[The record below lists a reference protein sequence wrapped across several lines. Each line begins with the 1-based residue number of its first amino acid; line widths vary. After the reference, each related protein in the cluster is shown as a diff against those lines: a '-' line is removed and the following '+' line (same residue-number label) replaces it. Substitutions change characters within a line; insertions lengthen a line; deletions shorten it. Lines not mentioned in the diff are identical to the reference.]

1 MTVMSKNIL
10 LVSIFI
16 LALLH
21 VACKSTSQTQ
31 AKSNLP
37 YTTPPEAISDLDV
50 KFVEDIAYDTHE
62 RAKFDIALPNV
73 TKPTGLLLYI
83 HGGGFIN
90 GDKDRVF
97 SDYNVDN
104 MRSLLSQGVAV
115 ASINYSL
122 LQLGGDENV
131 GVIKCLED
139 AKRALQYV
147 RSRAQDFNINKDDI
161 VISGSSAGAGA
172 SLWVS
177 MQDDMKDISSPDPVL
192 RESTRVKGVAVIQ
205 TQCSYDIEDRWI
217 ANVFQDYGIKW
228 SMVAAV
234 NAAGISQFYGVSN
247 LEEYETP
254 EIETYRDKVDM
265 MDFMSKDDPEFWA
278 SNTLTPVAP
287 PLSQDIIYHHAFH
300 VRALKERADEV
311 GLANVCYYGKDP
323 ILYEDPSGETYVDF
337 VFRKITE

>member
-1 MTVMSKNIL
+1 MKKNIL
-10 LVSIFI
+10 LAFI
-16 LALLH
+16 CLLALH
-21 VACKSTSQTQ
+21 NFACKSTNQSLP
-31 AKSNLP
+31 KSDLLF
-37 YTTPPEAISDLDV
+37 TPAPEAISDLDV
-50 KFVEDIAYDTHE
+50 KFAKDIAYDDHI
-62 RAKFDIALPNV
+62 RAKLDIALPN
-73 TKPTGLLLYI
+73 TSEPTGLLLYI

-97 SDYNVDN
+97 NDYNLDN
-104 MRSLLSQGVAV
+104 MRSLLKQGVAV

-122 LQLGGDENV
+122 LLMGGEEEV

-139 AKRALQYV
+139 AKRALQYI
-147 RSRAQDFNINKDDI
+147 RSRSQDFNINKEDI

-172 SLWVS
+172 SLWVA
-177 MQDDMKDISSPDPVL
+177 MQDDMKNETSPDPVL

-217 ANVFQDYGIKW
+217 FNVFQDYGINW
-228 SMVAAV
+228 SMVSTV
-234 NAAGISQFYGVSN
+234 NATGISQFYGVTN
-247 LEEYETP
+247 LAEYETP
-254 EIETYRDKVDM
+254 EIDKYRDNVDM

-287 PLSQDIIYHHAFH
+287 PLSQDIIYHHAYH

-323 ILYEDPSGETYVDF
+323 ILYADPSGETYVDF
-337 VFRKITE
+337 VIRKLSE